1 MKKTT
6 IKQELIFAAAGFCG
20 ITLYYLLENI
30 ALTYTTASNV
40 GVIVSVAPFFTAVL
54 SCLVL
59 GKKEKP
65 TMSFYILSVA
75 AAIVWALYS
84 VLTKKISSFGFNT
97 IQVTRRIFAYGIVFM
112 IPFLF
117 LFDCRF
123 DFSECFDINH
133 ILNILFLGIG
143 ASALCFVTW
152 NFAVK
157 KIGAVKTSAYIYL
170 VPIITVAVS
179 FFVLNE
185 KQSIRSVLGIVMTLF
200 GLFLSE
206 RKVAGK
212 KEKNYECS
220 K

>member
-1 MKKTT
+1 M
-6 IKQELIFAAAGFCG
+6 GD
-20 ITLYYLLENI
+20 
-30 ALTYTTASNV
+30 
-40 GVIVSVAPFFTAVL
+40 
-54 SCLVL
+54 
-59 GKKEKP
+59 
-65 TMSFYILSVA
+65 ILSVA